1 MKKTFRNII
10 SLGIIVL
17 LLLGMATFSISAA
30 STSISLSTSSVTVG
44 SKLSVTVSL
53 NAGEEIVG
61 ATMFLS
67 YNPEILEWINTGG
80 DFEGG
85 AGLIKIFLD
94 PESGATKDSKVLNF
108 NTIKPGT
115 SYITLKDCIYVRN
128 DFTEHPVDGSTAN
141 VTVKDAT
148 KSGDANLKSLRL
160 TAGTL
165 SPAFSKDVTSY
176 TATIPYSVTECKV
189 YARTSDSS
197 AQVGIE
203 GSAEMKVGENTRT
216 VVVTAPNGNQK
227 RYKIVITRLAE
238 GESMEGVENP
248 AENSNKVQIS
258 GTNYEILSDLSEI
271 TVPKGFLIA
280 NAEYNG
286 VNVATLED
294 ENGKYLIYY
303 LKNTEDNKIE
313 PFILDENTKSF
324 KKLPYITVGN
334 DFYIVEEVDDTKGTP
349 LGTQISSVNIN
360 GDFVSGFIPENDN
373 MVGFY
378 YITCYINGV
387 SGFYRYDSEMG
398 TLQRELGLVFGENTM
413 SFDVEE
419 NSGNFFER
427 FANLNTAAKFV
438 VIGVALIAIVIIAL
452 VVTVI
457 LQAIK
462 SRKRDNAFIEEQTE
476 SEVAEGFVFFP
487 EDTSENSDALV
498 DDEQSEPEE
507 ETMSEE
513 AEEEIEEIS
522 QEEKTDEEAEEEPE
536 EDTQADESE
545 E

>member
-30 STSISLSTSSVTVG
+30 STSISLSTSSITVG

-67 YNPEILEWINTGG
+67 YNPEIIEWINTGG

-115 SYITLKDCIYVRN
+115 SDITLKDCIYVGN
-128 DFTEHPVDGSTAN
+128 DFTEHPVDGRTVN

-160 TAGTL
+160 AHGTL
-165 SPAFSKDVTSY
+165 SPQFSKDVTSY

-189 YARTSDSS
+189 YTRTSDLS
-197 AQVGIE
+197 AQVAVE
-203 GSAEMKVGENTRT
+203 GSATMKVGENTRT

-227 RYKIVITRLAE
+227 RYKIVITRLPE
-238 GESMEGVENP
+238 GEGDQPTEEP
-248 AENSNKVQIS
+248 QENSNKVVIS
-258 GTNYEILSDLSEI
+258 GTDYEILSDLGGI
-271 TVPKGFLIA
+271 AVPKGFLIA
-280 NAEYNG
+280 ESEYNG
-286 VNVATLED
+286 TKVATLED

-303 LKNTEDNKIE
+303 LKNTKDNKNE
-313 PFILDENTKSF
+313 PFVLDEDTKSF
-324 KKLPYITVGN
+324 KKLPYITSGN
-334 DFYIVEEVDDTKGTP
+334 DFYILEDVDDTKGIP
-349 LGTQISSVNIN
+349 VGTQISSVNIN
-360 GDFVSGFIPENDN
+360 GNFVSGFIPENDN

-378 YITCYINGV
+378 YVTCYIDGV
-387 SGFYRYDSEMG
+387 SGFYRYDSEMN
-398 TLQRELGLVFGENTM
+398 TIQREMGLIFGENTM

-419 NSGNFFER
+419 TGDNFFAR
-427 FANLNTAAKFV
+427 FGKLNTAAKLV
-438 VIGVALIAIVIIAL
+438 VIGVVLIFVIIIALIVIVII
-452 VVTVI
+452 
-457 LQAIK
+457 QAVK
-462 SRKRDNAFIEEQTE
+462 SRKRDSAFTDEQMVTLEDDGSVFSPEDIPENTQPSADEEQAESEEEIIEEADEE
-476 SEVAEGFVFFP
+476 SE
-487 EDTSENSDALV
+487 
-498 DDEQSEPEE
+498 EQPEE
-507 ETMSEE
+507 KSEQNSEEESEE
-513 AEEEIEEIS
+513 AEE
-522 QEEKTDEEAEEEPE
+522 DEE
-536 EDTQADESE
+536 
-545 E
+545 